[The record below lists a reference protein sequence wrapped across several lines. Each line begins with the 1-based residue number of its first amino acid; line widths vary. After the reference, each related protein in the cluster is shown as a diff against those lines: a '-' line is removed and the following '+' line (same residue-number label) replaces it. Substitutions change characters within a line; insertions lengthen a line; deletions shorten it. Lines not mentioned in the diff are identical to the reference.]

1 MGIQTFEYCSLQYLN
16 QWLTYDS
23 KFCDALSGSKREDK
37 LAALKKAGG
46 FYRVARNLPRE
57 FDDENEIPRYS
68 PILDIIDNVNPNDF
82 QENTVAKI
90 LEIEKQISEK
100 YGNKK
105 VLSLTTKFLWLK
117 LQSPI
122 IIYDSQARIA
132 LGTKDGDLTAY
143 YEQWR
148 NDFQQNETQIKQAC
162 EKLSNFYLYT
172 YSADQEVATEKN
184 IQAISSKQW
193 FHERVFDIF
202 LWNKG
207 KNKNDLG

>member
-37 LAALKKAGG
+37 LAALKNAGN
-46 FYRVARNLPRE
+46 FYRVARNLPRK
-57 FDDENEIPRYS
+57 FDDKTRYS
-68 PILDIIDNVNPNDF
+68 PILDIIDKVYPNDF

-90 LEIEKQISEK
+90 LEIANKISEK
-100 YGNKK
+100 YGDKQ

-132 LGTKDGDLTAY
+132 LDTKDGGLDTY
-143 YEQWR
+143 YKQWR

-162 EKLSNFYLYT
+162 EKLSDLHLYT
-172 YSADQEVATEKN
+172 ADQKVATKQY
-184 IQAISSKQW
+184 IKDISSKQW
-193 FHERVFDIF
+193 FHERVFDIY

-207 KNKNDLG
+207 KN